1 MRACSAWGSRARSIC
16 DASPASI
23 EHTAH
28 VACVAPVPVLRA
40 ARAPMRSAGPV
51 WKVCSPRRCFSG
63 ARRASCTTGPGLR
76 FVPRLNRTRPSAR
89 CWRTAGPSLC
99 AVRAF
104 SLVREK
110 PCDGCRIVRTLQGPP
125 RCGGFGTNGFTR
137 ASVQN
142 AARRT
147 RHVGNATSPTR
158 RRGRLSKSTCQA
170 RRCASQWVIARVT
183 VAAEGAA
190 RRRRRVPI

>member
-99 AVRAF
+99 A
-104 SLVREK
+104 
-110 PCDGCRIVRTLQGPP
+110 GPP